1 MIANRFAFHGQPRTG
16 TTSQGQ
22 TTVSKL
28 QELRDQY
35 GKIADEIKKLADIPT
50 LSAEQRQSWDK
61 ANADLASTREQI
73 ERQELA
79 LSLSGVTSQRG
90 SQPGAPAGS
99 TAPTTPLASTPENRS
114 LALAGLILRVK
125 GLAIPEKCQRAMES
139 LGLNPESSAIS
150 LRMNR
155 TRAELRAL
163 STQVGADGGFLMP
176 TETMSPVERAM
187 LFFGSV
193 RNVSTVLPTPNGNT
207 IEWPT
212 TNDTGNEGRLIGE
225 NAAVTETNPTF
236 AQKVWGAYTLSSD
249 VVKVSFQAIQD
260 SPESLEALIGEIIG
274 ERLARGQNRYLTTG
288 TGASQPYG
296 VVTASTLGKT
306 TASGTAIAADELI
319 DLLHSVDVA
328 YRPMARW
335 MLNDGIMA
343 AIRKLKGSGSGD
355 YLFQPG
361 LQNGVPDMLLG
372 YPIAYNNHMQATV
385 ATATKT
391 VLFGDFSRY
400 KVREV
405 QGIRF
410 QVLNELYAANGQVG
424 IQAFMRFDGNILN
437 AGVAP
442 IKHMLQA

>member
-1 MIANRFAFHGQPRTG
+1 VN
-16 TTSQGQ
+16 
-22 TTVSKL
+22 KL
-28 QELRDQY
+28 QELRQKY
-35 GKIADEIKKLADIPT
+35 GEIADEIKKLADIPT
-50 LSAEQRQSWDK
+50 LSAEQRGAWDK

-73 ERQELA
+73 ERQESALA
-79 LSLSGVTSQRG
+79 LAGVTSQRA

-99 TAPTTPLASTPENRS
+99 AAPTAPLASTPENRS
-114 LALAGLILRVK
+114 LAIVGLILRAK
-125 GLAIPEKCQRAMES
+125 GLTLPDKCQRALADLAIHQEH
-139 LGLNPESSAIS
+139 SAIH

-155 TRAELRAL
+155 TPAEMRGIN
-163 STQVGADGGFLMP
+163 TQVGANGGFIMP
-176 TETMSPVERAM
+176 TETISPVERAM

-193 RNVSTVLPTPNGNT
+193 RNLSTVLSTPNGNR

-212 TNDTGNEGRLIGE
+212 TNDTSSEGELIGE
-225 NAAVTETNPTF
+225 EAAVTEGNPTF
-236 AQKVWGAYTLSSD
+236 AQKAWDAYTLSS
-249 VVKVSFQAIQD
+249 KVIKLSFQALQD
-260 SPESLEALIGEIIG
+260 APESLETLSGDMVG

-306 TASGTAIAADELI
+306 AASATAIAADELI
-319 DLLHSVDVA
+319 DLLHSVDPA
-328 YRPMARW
+328 YRMGARW

-361 LQNGVPDMLLG
+361 LQLGVPDMLLG
-372 YPIAYNNHMQATV
+372 YPVSYNNHMQATV
-385 ATATKT
+385 ASGTKT

-442 IKHMLQA
+442 IKHLIQA